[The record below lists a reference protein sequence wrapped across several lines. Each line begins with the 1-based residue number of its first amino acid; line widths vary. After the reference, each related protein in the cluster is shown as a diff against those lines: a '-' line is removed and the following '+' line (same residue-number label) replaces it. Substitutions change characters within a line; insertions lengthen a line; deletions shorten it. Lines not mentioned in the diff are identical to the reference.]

1 MVTTN
6 PMDSL
11 SFEVTDSTVSVFGA
25 TLLLGNDIREY
36 RGGQVQLSDMTNP
49 SGTGYQYS
57 VLCLTDF
64 NGTADLTSVYSD
76 VTSSV
81 RALNFPSLPI
91 DGTDYSSLRPLGLF
105 TLYTDTSGVELISYS
120 KVL

>member
-6 PMDSL
+6 PLDSL
-11 SFEVTDSTVSVFGA
+11 SFEVMDSTVSVLGA
-25 TLLLGNDIREY
+25 TVLLGNVIREY
-36 RGGQVQLSDMTNP
+36 RGGQTQLSDMTNP

-76 VTSSV
+76 VTSSI
-81 RALNFPSLPI
+81 RALNFPSLPV
-91 DGTDYSSLRPLGLF
+91 DGTSLKPFGLF
-105 TLYTDTSGVELISYS
+105 TLYSDTSGVELISYS